1 MLTVIERIANEI
13 VRRLQ
18 QITVANGY
26 TFDVANVQRAD
37 RLGTSIVLEN
47 YLVLVVQQDSQPNE
61 DMSHPGNPPA
71 IAFDA
76 TFNIHCFV
84 RESDREESVMSTTSN
99 EMAGQAMKAITNETI
114 APNKWW
120 QMAGNAIT
128 CEFGT
133 IGPYSESEGVNAG
146 VTLPLIV
153 SYRISETDP
162 YEVRA

>member
-1 MLTVIERIANEI
+1 
-13 VRRLQ
+13 
-18 QITVANGY
+18 
-26 TFDVANVQRAD
+26 
-37 RLGTSIVLEN
+37 VLEN
-47 YLVLVVQQDSQPNE
+47 YLVLVVQQDSQLNE
-61 DMSHPGNPPA
+61 EMSHPENPPA

-99 EMAGQAMKAITNETI
+99 EMAAQAMKAITNESVS
-114 APNKWW
+114 PNKWW
-120 QMAGNAIT
+120 QMAGNAIVS
-128 CEFGT
+128 EFGM

-146 VTLPLIV
+146 VTLPLVV

>member
-1 MLTVIERIANEI
+1 MPTVIENIATEI

-18 QITVANGY
+18 RITVANGY

-37 RLGTSIVLEN
+37 RLGTAIVLEN

-61 DMSHPGNPPA
+61 ELSHPGNPPA

-120 QMAGNAIT
+120 QMAGNAIVS
-128 CEFGT
+128 EFGT
-133 IGPYSESEGVNAG
+133 IGPYSESDGVNAG

>member
-18 QITVANGY
+18 RITVANGY
-26 TFDVANVQRAD
+26 TFDVSNVQRAD

-61 DMSHPGNPPA
+61 ELSHPGNPPA
-71 IAFDA
+71 IAFDV
-76 TFNIHCFV
+76 TFNVHCFV

-99 EMAGQAMKAITNETI
+99 EMAGQAMKAIANETN
-114 APNKWW
+114 APYKWW
-120 QMAGNAIT
+120 QMDGNSILT
-128 CEFGT
+128 EFGT

-153 SYRISETDP
+153 SYRVSENDP

>member
-1 MLTVIERIANEI
+1 VPTVIENIATEI

-18 QITVANGY
+18 RITVANGY

-61 DMSHPGNPPA
+61 ELSHPGNPPA

-76 TFNIHCFV
+76 TFNVHCFV

-99 EMAGQAMKAITNETI
+99 EMAGQAMKAIANETN
-114 APNKWW
+114 APYKWW
-120 QMAGNAIT
+120 QMNGNSILT
-128 CEFGT
+128 EFGT

-153 SYRISETDP
+153 SYRVSENDP